1 MILIPLRCAMG
12 FELKGLYVITDEKLI
27 PRDSFLET
35 VEKSLA
41 GGAEVVQLRD
51 KSSPRS
57 DVVTLGRELLG
68 LTRRYGVPLIINDSP
83 ELMMEIEADGVHLGE
98 HDPNMIPTRKKLGN
112 GAIIGVSCY
121 GSLPRG
127 IHAERM
133 GADYVVF
140 GTPWATPTKPGR
152 TPTPFETLIE
162 AKTVITKI
170 PIFAI
175 GGIFPRNA
183 AEVLATGVDGVAVIT
198 SVFGSDDPEKASRDI
213 CSAFENQAVC

>member
-1 MILIPLRCAMG
+1 MG
-12 FELKGLYVITDEKLI
+12 FKLGGLYVITDEGLI
-27 PRDSFLET
+27 PRGSFCET

-41 GGAEVVQLRD
+41 GGANIVQLRD
-51 KSSPRS
+51 KTSSRS
-57 DVVTLGRELLG
+57 EVVRLGRELLG
-68 LTRRYGVPLIINDSP
+68 ITKRYGAPLIINDSP
-83 ELMMEIEADGVHLGE
+83 ELMMEIGADGVHLGE
-98 HDPNMIPTRKKLGN
+98 DDPNIIPTRKKLGN

-162 AKTVITKI
+162 ARGAITGI

-175 GGIFPRNA
+175 GGIFPHNA
-183 AEVLATGVDGVAVIT
+183 AQVLATGVDGVAVIT
-198 SVFGSDDPEKASRDI
+198 SVFGSGDPEGASRD
-213 CSAFENQAVC
+213 FRRVLGRPAV